1 LSTAVLYPQEPRI
14 AMPHRRWKEQRL
26 CPQCQEVVLVEM
38 RFVALPSAPGEDV
51 TMEAVGTDDA
61 GHEFH

>member
-1 LSTAVLYPQEPRI
+1 
-14 AMPHRRWKEQRL
+14 MPHRRWKEQRL